1 MAAVLQSKQIAANQP
16 AVTAGGAH
24 DLVAL
29 VGDYELSAALV
40 VNDLIEFVE
49 LPPGHVPVDVIL
61 DTPDLDSNVA
71 PAVVVQVG
79 LMAGNVGDTTLA
91 SRTTGAEF
99 IAASTVAQA
108 GGIARMAVAG
118 GTRVAPSTS
127 RRSIGLKVATAPATG
142 ATSGTIRLTVLARP
156 QINGV

>member
-1 MAAVLQSKQIAANQP
+1 MAAVLQSKQIVANQP
-16 AVTAGGAH
+16 AVTGGGAH

-29 VGDYELSAALV
+29 VGDYTLSAALV

-49 LPPGHVPVDVIL
+49 LPPGYVPVDVIL
-61 DTPDLDSNVA
+61 DCPDLDTGTA
-71 PAVVVQVG
+71 AVVQVG
-79 LMAGNVGDTTLA
+79 LMAGDVGDTTLA

-99 IAASTVAQA
+99 IAASTVGQA
-108 GGIARMAVAG
+108 GGIARMAVTAG
-118 GTRVAPSTS
+118 SRVAPSTS
-127 RRSIGLKVATAPATG
+127 RRSIGLKVATAPTTS